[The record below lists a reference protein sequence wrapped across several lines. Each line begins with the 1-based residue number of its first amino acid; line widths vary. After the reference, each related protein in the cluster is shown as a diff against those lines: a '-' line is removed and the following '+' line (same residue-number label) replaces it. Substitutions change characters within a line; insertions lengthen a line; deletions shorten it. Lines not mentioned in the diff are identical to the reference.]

1 MYMFTF
7 TNASSVLDTM
17 IISMS
22 HAICVMK
29 NEIKIVNFYNSSFLE
44 FTMLMLTY
52 CSLSSSDSIPV
63 PVPVPRIY
71 ASLLLS

>member
-17 IISMS
+17 IISMYN
-22 HAICVMK
+22 AICVKMK
-29 NEIKIVNFYNSSFLE
+29 SKLSISHLE

-71 ASLLLS
+71 SSLLLS